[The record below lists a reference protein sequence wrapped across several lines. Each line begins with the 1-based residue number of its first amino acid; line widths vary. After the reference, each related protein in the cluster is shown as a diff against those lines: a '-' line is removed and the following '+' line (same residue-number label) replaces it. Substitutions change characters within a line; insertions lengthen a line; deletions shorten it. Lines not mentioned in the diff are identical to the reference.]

1 MALGPQAVSQASF
14 EESLG
19 SLRSCLVE
27 GDAEQRN
34 RERRVRRRS
43 LVISILIQTAVV
55 ALLTLLPL
63 FGKTERIALAKDAFI
78 PIPPYGHPS
87 RPHDGRRATNS
98 GTTNSG
104 PRFDFDVRKPLAPPA
119 RGGESS
125 PSGGGFSGDPL
136 GNLPGYGPGCDGCI
150 NIGESNSG
158 PRLPT
163 PPTPATPAR
172 PPILH
177 FTHLD
182 AAMLIRRVEPHYPP
196 LAIQIHREGRVE
208 LRAIIATDG
217 TIRSLEIVSGDPIF
231 YQSAK
236 DAVSQWLYRP
246 TVLNGQKM
254 EIDTYITVIYTMQH

>member
-1 MALGPQAVSQASF
+1 MPLNPRSVSQKGL
-14 EESLG
+14 EENLG

-27 GDAEQRN
+27 GDGEQLS

-43 LVISILIQTAVV
+43 LLISVVIQAAVLALLILI
-55 ALLTLLPL
+55 PL
-63 FGKTERIALAKDAFI
+63 FGKSAHIALAI
-78 PIPPYGHPS
+78 TTPIPPYGPSGHPHGDRRPHNSVTTSLNSRFHYDVS
-87 RPHDGRRATNS
+87 RPVSQPTPAGES
-98 GTTNSG
+98 GSASNLNGDPMGNFLDEGPGCSGCVDIGLRNSG
-104 PRFDFDVRKPLAPPA
+104 PRPPQPPA
-119 RGGESS
+119 TQT
-125 PSGGGFSGDPL
+125 PS
-136 GNLPGYGPGCDGCI
+136 
-150 NIGESNSG
+150 
-158 PRLPT
+158 
-163 PPTPATPAR
+163 R

-182 AAMLIRRVEPHYPP
+182 PAMLIRRVEPVYPP

-254 EIDTYITVIYTMQH
+254 EVDTYITVVYTMSH